1 MCECFAI
8 FQEMPFLQ
16 YLAWSPHED
25 AYAYVYHGNIYYKPG
40 VQSSKVYPLTSDGTD
55 EVFLGPI
62 YNGIPDWVY
71 EGNYITVSML
81 DLFRLLID
89 CIFHISHNARKFTIL
104 QW

>member
-1 MCECFAI
+1 
-8 FQEMPFLQ
+8 MPFLQ

-25 AYAYVYHGNIYYKPG
+25 AYAYVYRGNIYYKPG

-71 EGNYITVSML
+71 EGNYIAVPML
-81 DLFRLLID
+81 HLIPSSID
-89 CIFHISHNARKFTIL
+89 CIFHIRCNARKVILL